1 MDVVHPRCAGLDIH
15 KKTIVA
21 CRLLTDSSGH
31 VERTKRTFETFTD
44 AIEALGDWLIE
55 SGVTHV
61 AMEST
66 GVYWQ
71 PIWNLLEDRLTLV
84 LANAQHVKAVPGR
97 KTDVKDAE
105 WLAELL
111 RHGLIQGSVVPDRD
125 QREEREL
132 LRYRA
137 RVVRERTGVINR
149 LHKTL
154 EAANTK
160 LGTVA
165 SNIVG
170 VSARAML
177 DQLVAGATD
186 RAALAALAR
195 GRLRDKQAELERA
208 LDGRLRHHQR
218 FLIAEMLGHLDE
230 LDERIARL
238 DAEVVERQRPFD
250 DAVEQLDAIPGI
262 GPGTAR
268 VLVAELG
275 PLVNRFPTA
284 HHCAA
289 WAGVC
294 PGADESAG
302 KRRSG
307 RTRKGNRNLRAAL
320 VEAAQAAGRTQ
331 TYPGAQYRRLKHRL
345 GASRAAVAVAHTLLI
360 IAYHLLRDGG
370 AYTELGADY
379 FVNLE
384 SDQRLRR
391 LKREAARLGYN
402 LQPLEATA

>member
-1 MDVVHPRCAGLDIH
+1 MEVVHARCAGLDVH

-21 CRLLTDSSGH
+21 CRLLTDSAGR
-31 VERTKRTFETFTD
+31 VNRTTRTFETFTD
-44 AIEALGDWLIE
+44 AIEALGTWLIE
-55 SGVTHV
+55 AGVTHV

-71 PIWNLLEDRLTLV
+71 PVWNLLEGRLTLV

-111 RHGLIQGSVVPDRD
+111 RHGLIQGSVVPDRA

-137 RVVRERTGVINR
+137 TVVRERTAIVNR

-154 EAANTK
+154 ESANTK
-160 LGTVA
+160 LGIVA
-165 SNIVG
+165 SSIVG

-177 DQLVAGATD
+177 EQLVAGVTD
-186 RAALAALAR
+186 RTVLAALAR
-195 GRLRDKQAELERA
+195 GRLRDKQAQLERA
-208 LDGRLRHHQR
+208 LDGHLGHHQR

-230 LDERIARL
+230 LDERLARL
-238 DAEVVERQRPFD
+238 DAEVAERQRPFD
-250 DAVEQLDAIPGI
+250 EAIEHLDAIPGI

-275 PLVNRFPTA
+275 PLVTRFPTA

-302 KRRSG
+302 KRRRG
-307 RTRKGNRNLRAAL
+307 RTRKGNRALRAAL

-345 GASRAAVAVAHTLLI
+345 GGQRAAVAVAHTLLI
-360 IAYHLLRDGG
+360 IAYHLLRTGSI
-370 AYTELGADY
+370 YTELGGDY
-379 FVNLE
+379 FDRLE

-391 LKREAARLGYN
+391 LKRDAARLGFD
-402 LQPLEATA
+402 LRPLEATA